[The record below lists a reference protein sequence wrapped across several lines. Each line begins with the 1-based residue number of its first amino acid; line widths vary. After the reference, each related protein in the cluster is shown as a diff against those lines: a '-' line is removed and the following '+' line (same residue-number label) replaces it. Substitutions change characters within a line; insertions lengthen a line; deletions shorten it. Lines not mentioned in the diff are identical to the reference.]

1 MARRRGAGECQM
13 DMTPMIDCVFQLI
26 IFFIVVISLAEK
38 KNEEIQLAM
47 GPHGPLLK
55 ETDRNIR
62 PLVIEVD
69 KRGHLSMQGI
79 RLTRSTLEQIVRYR
93 RNRLGDYPVMIRAD
107 YRAQHKDVRAVMDL
121 CTRAGLWR
129 VSFTAIKEKK
139 TGTSG

>member
-1 MARRRGAGECQM
+1 MARRRGIGECQM

-38 KNEEIQLAM
+38 KNEEIELAM

-55 ETDRNIR
+55 DTEKNIR

-69 KRGHLSMQGI
+69 KRGNLSMQGI
-79 RLTRSTLEQIVRYR
+79 RMTRQTLEHIVRFR
-93 RNRLGDYPVMIRAD
+93 RNRIGDYPIMIRAD
-107 YRAQHKDVRAVMDL
+107 YRTQHKDVRAVMDM
-121 CTRAGLWR
+121 CTKAGVYR

-139 TGTSG
+139 ARGSG